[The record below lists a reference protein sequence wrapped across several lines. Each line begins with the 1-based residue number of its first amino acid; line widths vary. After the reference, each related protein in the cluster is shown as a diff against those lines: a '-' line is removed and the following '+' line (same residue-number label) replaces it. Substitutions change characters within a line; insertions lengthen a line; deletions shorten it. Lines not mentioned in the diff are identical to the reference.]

1 MRVKTIF
8 YLLIKI
14 IIRQNYKKNRQT
26 YAFFKQI
33 NRKINIF

>member
-8 YLLIKI
+8 YLVIKI
-14 IIRQNYKKNRQT
+14 IIRQNYKKIDKHIL
-26 YAFFKQI
+26 FFKQI

>member
-14 IIRQNYKKNRQT
+14 IIRQNYKKIDK
-26 YAFFKQI
+26 YALFLNKWI
-33 NRKINIF
+33 KK